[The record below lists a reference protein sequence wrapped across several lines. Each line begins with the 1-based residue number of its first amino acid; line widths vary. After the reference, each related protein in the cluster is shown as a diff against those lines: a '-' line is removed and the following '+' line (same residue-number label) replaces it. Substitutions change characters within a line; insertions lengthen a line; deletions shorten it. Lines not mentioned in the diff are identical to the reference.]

1 MSLKWL
7 EARHFRNLTHIS
19 VDLDPGLNLLFGENG
34 SGKTSLLESSYF
46 LSTARSFRD
55 TGLDPVIQRGAQDCL
70 LRGKIQVGRME
81 HHVGIS
87 RDRDGSREIKINSET
102 TRKAS
107 ELARLLPTL
116 ILGPHSVDLL
126 IGSPTLRRRFLNWG
140 LFHVKPERAG
150 SGLSNPSAKG
160 KSTSSTE
167 FPVNWEEANRCLR
180 QRNLL
185 LRRYAANSEAG
196 NLKEL
201 ETWSNRLAT
210 YANQI
215 DLQRTRYV
223 ELYRPVFTE
232 IVQRLLGIDEVTFD
246 YYRGWHR
253 EADLMDIYLKEA
265 DLDQKRGFT
274 QKGFQRADVRITI
287 SGQPAAKVCSRGE
300 LKALVWAM
308 ILAQGA
314 LASDTGT
321 PEGARGTLY
330 LVDDLASEFDEEHRR
345 RVCNFLVE
353 TGQQVLITGVEEKP
367 LLAACKNQYGRLFHV
382 KHGEVEVQEH

>member
-55 TGLDPVIQRGAQDCL
+55 TGLDPVIQRGAEDCL
-70 LRGKIQVGRME
+70 LRGKVQAAGME
-81 HHVGIS
+81 HHIGIS

-102 TRKAS
+102 TKKAS
-107 ELARLLPTL
+107 DLARLLPTL
-116 ILGPHSVDLL
+116 VLGPHSVDLL
-126 IGSPTLRRRFLNWG
+126 IGPPTLRRRFLNWG
-140 LFHVKPERAG
+140 LFHVKPGRTDPAPLG
-150 SGLSNPSAKG
+150 SASTTADLSLLD
-160 KSTSSTE
+160 
-167 FPVNWEEANRCLR
+167 FPVTWEGANRSLR

-185 LRRYAANSEAG
+185 LRQYAANSG
-196 NLKEL
+196 SVNLKEL
-201 ETWSNRLAT
+201 ETWSDRLAT

-215 DLQRTRYV
+215 DQQRAQYV
-223 ELYRPVFTE
+223 ELYRPLFME
-232 IVQRLLGIDEVTFD
+232 IVQRLAGIDEVTFD
-246 YYRGWHR
+246 YYRGWNR
-253 EADLMDIYLKEA
+253 DADLMDIYLKEA

-274 QKGFQRADVRITI
+274 QKGFQRADVRISV

-300 LKALVWAM
+300 LKSLVWAM

-314 LASDTGT
+314 LASGPGSTESSG
-321 PEGARGTLY
+321 GTLY

-345 RVCNFLVE
+345 RVCQFLIE
-353 TGQQVLITGVEEKP
+353 TGQQVLLTGVEQRS
-367 LLAACKNQYGRLFHV
+367 LLTACENKYGRLFHV

>member
-34 SGKTSLLESSYF
+34 SGKTSLLEASYF

-55 TGLDPVIQRGAQDCL
+55 TGLDPVIQRGEQDCL
-70 LRGKIQVGRME
+70 LRGKVQTGGME
-81 HHVGIS
+81 HHIGIS
-87 RDRDGSREIKINSET
+87 RDRDGSRVIKINSEAT
-102 TRKAS
+102 KKAS
-107 ELARLLPTL
+107 DLARLLPTL

-126 IGSPTLRRRFLNWG
+126 IGPPTLRRRFLNWG
-140 LFHVKPERAG
+140 LFHVKPGPAA
-150 SGLSNPSAKG
+150 SGVTTTDTPPTDFSAK
-160 KSTSSTE
+160 
-167 FPVNWEEANRCLR
+167 WEEANRCLR

-185 LRRYAANSEAG
+185 LRQYTARHGSA

-201 ETWSNRLAT
+201 ETWSDRLAA

-215 DLQRTRYV
+215 DLQRTQYV
-223 ELYRPVFTE
+223 DLYRPLFTE
-232 IVQRLLGIDEVTFD
+232 IVQQLAGIDEVTFD
-246 YYRGWHR
+246 YYRGWNR
-253 EADLMDIYLKEA
+253 EADLMEIYRKEA

-274 QKGFQRADVRITI
+274 QKGFQRADVRITV

-300 LKALVWAM
+300 LKSLVWAM

-321 PEGARGTLY
+321 SEGGRGTLY

-345 RVCNFLVE
+345 RVCQFLVA
-353 TGQQVLITGVEEKP
+353 TGQQVLLTGVEQRS
-367 LLAACKNQYGRLFHV
+367 LLAACENKYGRLFHV

>member
-7 EARHFRNLTHIS
+7 EARHFRNLAHIS
-19 VDLDPGLNLLFGENG
+19 LDLDPGLNLLFGENG

-81 HHVGIS
+81 HHIGIS
-87 RDRDGSREIKINSET
+87 RGRGGSREIRINSQT
-102 TRKAS
+102 TKKAS

-116 ILGPHSVDLL
+116 ILGPHTVDLL

-140 LFHVKPERAG
+140 LFHVKPKREG
-150 SGLSNPSAKG
+150 SALSNSSFMAEG
-160 KSTSSTE
+160 TSSSD
-167 FPVNWEEANRCLR
+167 FSVNWEEANRSLR

-185 LRRYAANSEAG
+185 LRRYASNSDGG

-201 ETWSNRLAT
+201 ETWSDRLAT

-215 DLQRTRYV
+215 DLQRTQYV
-223 ELYRPVFTE
+223 EIYRPVFNE
-232 IVQRLLGIDEVTFD
+232 ICQQLLGMEEVAVD
-246 YYRGWHR
+246 YYRGWHQ

-300 LKALVWAM
+300 LKSLVWAM

-314 LASDTGT
+314 LASDTGAS
-321 PEGARGTLY
+321 EGAGRTLY
-330 LVDDLASEFDEEHRR
+330 LVDDLASEFDKEHRR
-345 RVCNFLVE
+345 RVCKFLVE
-353 TGQQVLITGVEEKP
+353 TGQQVLLTGVEKRP